1 LKWLEDEISFY
12 LDNESEPYFRID
24 SNHPEFKKFSY
35 PFNSTYYMIIN
46 VAVGGIYDDYWV
58 DYDAFCKNRLCTNKE
73 NPDQQRFIVDWIE
86 YELLGE

>member
-1 LKWLEDEISFY
+1 
-12 LDNESEPYFRID
+12 
-24 SNHPEFKKFSY
+24 
-35 PFNSTYYMIIN
+35 MIIN

-86 YELLGE
+86 YELLVE